1 MAGVFNSNILSMG
14 SAFLLSIL
22 LTRTLGPEG
31 YGLFSALVIIPL
43 IVVSITQMGVRGA
56 SIYLLGQ
63 KKYDEQAIVSSMLAL
78 LAFTSLAG
86 IVFSSI
92 AYFIYSEP
100 GFTVLLVA
108 LVVPVIPLRLAVI
121 YIGGIFMGRDEIRKA
136 NQLNWPINLLNLALA
151 AVLVWGLGMQVLGAV
166 IAGLLANLAV
176 SIYTFWLL
184 AKDFKLSF
192 RYSKEILVRLLKMG
206 ILYSLSFFIIQLN
219 YRVDIILLE
228 NLTDLKEV
236 GLYSLAVG
244 LAEQLW
250 QVPHAVSLII
260 FARTAGAQDLTLVTA
275 QTLRLTRLSFLLALA
290 LSGFL
295 MLLAPW
301 LVPLI
306 FGQEFSQSILMLQII
321 IPGIVFLVIYRVLSG
336 QMAGMGK
343 PQVSIYIFAP
353 ALLLNVLLNYL
364 LIPEYGGAGAALAS
378 NFSYFL
384 GAAGYWFIFARMN
397 GLKYTEIL
405 KFRRDDFSP
414 VLQLIKGPM
423 ALWKK

>member
-1 MAGVFNSNILSMG
+1 MA
-14 SAFLLSIL
+14 
-22 LTRTLGPEG
+22 
-31 YGLFSALVIIPL
+31 SALSQFTRRDFIHQLAFCYAALQLPISFTGCGPKETSFTGKGKPPYKVWEEMLKALENSPDHLSARMKQLIESKDPKAMFDFVREEITLMPSEPNSLRNSGTQLKWGIDGILRYGMATPREKAELLHKMFTEAEIPSR
-43 IVVSITQMGVRGA
+43 IVFERTNFEPEEVVSFFCKPVER
-56 SIYLLGQ
+56 
-63 KKYDEQAIVSSMLAL
+63 
-78 LAFTSLAG
+78 AF
-86 IVFSSI
+86 
-92 AYFIYSEP
+92 
-100 GFTVLLVA
+100 
-108 LVVPVIPLRLAVI
+108 
-121 YIGGIFMGRDEIRKA
+121 
-136 NQLNWPINLLNLALA
+136 
-151 AVLVWGLGMQVLGAV
+151 
-166 IAGLLANLAV
+166 
-176 SIYTFWLL
+176 
-184 AKDFKLSF
+184 
-192 RYSKEILVRLLKMG
+192 
-206 ILYSLSFFIIQLN
+206 
-219 YRVDIILLE
+219 
-228 NLTDLKEV
+228 DLKIPQRQIKEWQEQL
-236 GLYSLAVG
+236 GIETETKGQLQYFDEALEKTHT

-275 QTLRLTRLSFLLALA
+275 QTLRLTRLSFLLAVA
-290 LSGFL
+290 LSVFL

-378 NFSYFL
+378 NISYFL